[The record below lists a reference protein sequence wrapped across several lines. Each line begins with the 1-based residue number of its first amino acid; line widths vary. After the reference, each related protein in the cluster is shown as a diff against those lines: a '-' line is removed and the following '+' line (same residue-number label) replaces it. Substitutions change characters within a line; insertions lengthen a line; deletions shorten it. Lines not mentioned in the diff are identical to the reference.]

1 MTIKRCAVAARR
13 RNIYICDNG
22 RKKWRNTMVGYA
34 YEAEHNYNG
43 NDWVQADTLEG
54 LYRWIMKHPIDN
66 RNDWLNYDIIGY

>member
-1 MTIKRCAVAARR
+1 
-13 RNIYICDNG
+13 
-22 RKKWRNTMVGYA
+22 MVGYA